1 VGSAYAEKYKKHM
14 EASDK
19 LLFDLAM
26 DARKKMDEAR
36 QGCGRTGRH
45 HVWNDWRSLLLALA
59 VLIPLTFFSVR
70 SITQS
75 MAQASELAE
84 RIAGGDLA

>member
-1 VGSAYAEKYKKHM
+1 M

-19 LLFDLAM
+19 LLSDLAM

-36 QGCGRTGRH
+36 QGVDALASTMSGMIGGA
-45 HVWNDWRSLLLALA
+45 LLALA

-75 MAQASELAE
+75 IWGKRVNWLSASRVVTFA
-84 RIAGGDLA
+84 